1 MNLTKLAYLNVTRR
15 LGKSAISV
23 VIVWITIAIFTLV
36 FSLYST
42 VESGI
47 KLSADRMGADI
58 VILPNEAN
66 VNEIET
72 MFTGVPMLEYMDKD
86 IAEGKLPMDDI
97 ESVTEQFFIKTLANT
112 GCCGYEK
119 EQRIVG
125 INQDTDFIL
134 KPWFNDFNVE
144 RLSGNQILIGGRVER
159 ALESKVMIFNKDYN
173 VVGDIYRTGSS
184 IDQSIFMDIEEA
196 RSLATRM
203 NPDNIFDGKDTE
215 NLVSS
220 ILIKTKDGV
229 DPRAIMRKINSN
241 EIDAQV
247 ISTADNISKLS
258 NQIKT
263 VSKIL
268 GGFSLALIL
277 TSSLALAARFNSMA
291 SERKKEIGYL
301 HAVGLKKS
309 RIIRLILTEAMIIVL
324 VGGIFGALSGVLL
337 TNPLYDM
344 ISEVMVLP
352 SGEWDMVIAMKNS
365 IVGIVLSVAIG
376 IVSAIYPAIVS
387 SRLEPQE
394 AIAKGD
400 M

>member
-1 MNLTKLAYLNVTRR
+1 MKLTRLAYLNVTRR
-15 LGKSAISV
+15 FGKSLVSG
-23 VIVWITIAIFTLV
+23 VIVSITIAIFTLV

-86 IAEGKLPMDDI
+86 VIKGKIPMEDV
-97 ESVTEQFFIKTLANT
+97 ESITEQFFIKTLANT

-125 INQDTDFIL
+125 INQNTDFIL

-144 RLSGNQILIGGRVER
+144 RLSKNQILIGGRVER
-159 ALESKVMIFNKDYN
+159 ALESKVMIFNKEYSI
-173 VVGDIYRTGSS
+173 VGDIYRTGSS
-184 IDQSIFMDIEEA
+184 IDESIFMDIEEA
-196 RSLATRM
+196 RDLATRM
-203 NPDNIFDGKDTE
+203 NPDNIFDGRDTDQ
-215 NLVSS
+215 LVSS

-229 DPRAIMRKINSN
+229 DPRNMMRKIKSN

-268 GGFSLALIL
+268 GGFSLALIF

-309 RIIRLILTEAMIIVL
+309 KIVRLILTEALMIAA
-324 VGGIFGALSGVLL
+324 VGGIVGAIGGVAL
-337 TNPLYDM
+337 TSPLYNTV
-344 ISEVMVLP
+344 SEIMVLP
-352 SGEWDMVIAMKNS
+352 SGEWDMMIAVKNAA
-365 IVGIVLSVAIG
+365 VGIGLSLIIGVA
-376 IVSAIYPAIVS
+376 SAIYPALMS

-394 AIAKGD
+394 AISKGD

>member
-1 MNLTKLAYLNVTRR
+1 MNLTRLAYLNVTRR
-15 LGKSAISV
+15 FGKSLVSG
-23 VIVWITIAIFTLV
+23 VIVSITIAIFTLV

-86 IAEGKLPMDDI
+86 VIKGKIPMEDV
-97 ESVTEQFFIKTLANT
+97 ESITEQFFIKTLANT

-125 INQDTDFIL
+125 INQNTDFIL

-144 RLSGNQILIGGRVER
+144 RLSKNQILIGGRVER
-159 ALESKVMIFNKDYN
+159 ALESKVMIFNKEYSI
-173 VVGDIYRTGSS
+173 VGDIYRTGSS
-184 IDQSIFMDIEEA
+184 IDESIFMDIEEA
-196 RSLATRM
+196 RDLATRM
-203 NPDNIFDGKDTE
+203 NPDNIFDGRDTDQ
-215 NLVSS
+215 LVSS

-229 DPRAIMRKINSN
+229 DPRNMMRKIKSN

-268 GGFSLALIL
+268 GGFSLALIF

-309 RIIRLILTEAMIIVL
+309 KIVRLILTEALMIAA
-324 VGGIFGALSGVLL
+324 VGGIVGALGGVAL
-337 TNPLYDM
+337 TSPLYNTV
-344 ISEVMVLP
+344 SEIMVLP
-352 SGEWDMVIAMKNS
+352 SGEWDMMIAVKNAA
-365 IVGIVLSVAIG
+365 VGIGLSLIIG
-376 IVSAIYPAIVS
+376 IASAIYPALMS

-394 AIAKGD
+394 AISKGD

>member
-1 MNLTKLAYLNVTRR
+1 MNLTRLAYLNVTRR
-15 LGKSAISV
+15 FGKSLVSA
-23 VIVWITIAIFTLV
+23 VIVSITIAIFTLV

-86 IAEGKLPMDDI
+86 VIKGKIPMEDV
-97 ESVTEQFFIKTLANT
+97 ESITEQFFIKTLANT

-125 INQDTDFIL
+125 INQNTDFIL

-144 RLSGNQILIGGRVER
+144 RLSKNQILIGGRVER
-159 ALESKVMIFNKDYN
+159 ALESKVMIFNKEYSI
-173 VVGDIYRTGSS
+173 VGDIYRTGSS
-184 IDQSIFMDIEEA
+184 IDESIFMDIEEA
-196 RSLATRM
+196 RDLATRM
-203 NPDNIFDGKDTE
+203 NPDNIFDGRDTDQ
-215 NLVSS
+215 LVSS

-229 DPRAIMRKINSN
+229 DPRNMMRKIKSN

-268 GGFSLALIL
+268 GGFSLALIF

-309 RIIRLILTEAMIIVL
+309 KIIRLILTEALMIAA
-324 VGGIFGALSGVLL
+324 VGGIVGALGGVAL
-337 TNPLYDM
+337 TSPLYNTV
-344 ISEVMVLP
+344 SEIMVLP
-352 SGEWDMVIAMKNS
+352 SGEWDMMIAVKNAA
-365 IVGIVLSVAIG
+365 VGIGLSLIIGVA
-376 IVSAIYPAIVS
+376 SAIYPALMS

-394 AIAKGD
+394 AISKGD